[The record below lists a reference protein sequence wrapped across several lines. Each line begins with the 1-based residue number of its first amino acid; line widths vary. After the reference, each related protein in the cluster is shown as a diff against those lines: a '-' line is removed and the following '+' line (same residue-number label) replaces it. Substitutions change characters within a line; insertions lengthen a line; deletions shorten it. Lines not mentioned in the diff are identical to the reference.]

1 MHVRLPKSLC
11 EFFALL
17 ALVAAGTGAESAA
30 EITDASSVGRP
41 PNILF
46 IFSDDQTTQAMG
58 SYGNGIV
65 KTPNLDRLAES
76 GVQFN
81 QAYNMGSF
89 APAVCVASRA
99 MLNTGASVWNAARF
113 TPKSR
118 FAPGEANMPRVGET
132 YTIQPAKPKG
142 YWSQYMKAAGYE
154 TYFSGKWHVDINPNQ
169 IFDHTRHV
177 RGGMPAQSDQRYARI
192 FIEGEEDVWSPFD
205 PAFGG
210 FWQGGK
216 HWSEVLADDGIDFI
230 EQASSNEDPFF
241 IYLAFNAPHDPRQ
254 APKEYVD
261 MYPIENIAAP
271 VNFLPE
277 YPYAEYAGTGRGLR
291 DEKLAPFPRTE
302 YAVRKNLQEYYA
314 IVSHM
319 DAQIGRILDALEASG
334 LMENTYIFF
343 TSDHGLAVG
352 QHGLI
357 GKQNMYEHSISVPL
371 LMTGPGLPAGKQ
383 VTAPV
388 YLQDVMATSL
398 ELAGLEKPEHVEF
411 NSLMPLAKGD
421 TTQGSY
427 DAIYGCYFSVQRMI
441 RTERYKM
448 IIYPAANRVRLFD
461 LAEDPYE
468 MTDLAEKKEQYA
480 DLLKS
485 LLGRL
490 IELQQELNDPIE
502 VTTAFENFMERIP
515 PKALPRNRG

>member
-1 MHVRLPKSLC
+1 MKFLKFLTVGFVWVSGCGVGIVL
-11 EFFALL
+11 
-17 ALVAAGTGAESAA
+17 AA
-30 EITDASSVGRP
+30 ENAGESSVGRQ

-46 IFSDDQTTQAMG
+46 IFSDDQTPQSMG
-58 SYGNGIV
+58 AYGNSVV

-81 QAYNMGSF
+81 RAYNMGSF
-89 APAVCVASRA
+89 APAVCVASRT
-99 MLNTGASVWNAARF
+99 MLNTGVSVWNAARF

-118 FAPGEANMPRVGET
+118 FAPGGANMPRGGET
-132 YTIQPAKPKG
+132 YTIQPAKPQG
-142 YWSQYMKAAGYE
+142 YWAQYMKAAGYE
-154 TYFSGKWHVDINPNQ
+154 TYFSGKWHVDINPSQ
-169 IFDHTRHV
+169 VFDHTRHV
-177 RGGMPAQSDQRYARI
+177 RGGMPSQSEQRYARS
-192 FIEGEEDVWSPFD
+192 FIEGEAEVWSPSD

-230 EQASSNEDPFF
+230 EQASTSENPFF

-254 APKEYVD
+254 APKQYVD
-261 MYPIENIAAP
+261 MYPLEDIAVP

-277 YPYAEYAGTGRGLR
+277 YPYAEYAGSGRGLR
-291 DEKLAPFPRTE
+291 DEKLAPFPRTK

-334 LMENTYIFF
+334 QMENTYIFF

-352 QHGLI
+352 QHGLV
-357 GKQNMYEHSISVPL
+357 GKQNMYEHSMGVPL
-371 LMTGPGLPAGKQ
+371 LMKGPELSVGKQ
-383 VTAPV
+383 VDAQV

-398 ELAGLEKPEHVEF
+398 ELAGLDKPAHVEF
-411 NSLMPLAKGD
+411 NSLMPLARGD
-421 TTQGSY
+421 TAQSAY

-461 LAEDPYE
+461 LAEDPNE
-468 MTDLAEKKEQYA
+468 MIDLAESKEQYA
-480 DLLKS
+480 ELLES

-490 IELQQELNDPIE
+490 IELQREMNDPID
-502 VTTAFENFMERIP
+502 VTDAFENFMQGVP
-515 PKALPRNRG
+515 PMALPRE